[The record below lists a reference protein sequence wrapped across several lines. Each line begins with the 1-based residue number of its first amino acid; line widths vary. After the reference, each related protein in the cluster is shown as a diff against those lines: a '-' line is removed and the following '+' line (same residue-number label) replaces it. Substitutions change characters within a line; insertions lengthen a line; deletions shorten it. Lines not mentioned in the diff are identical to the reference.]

1 MPTKYYLE
9 HREEILPILRE
20 NSKKYY
26 ERNREKVKARVLS
39 RYVPTG
45 RPRGRPRK
53 NPVKTDNET
62 TSIQHNI
69 TCDESTS
76 SD

>member
-9 HREEILPILRE
+9 HREELLPILRE
-20 NSKKYY
+20 NSKRYY

-45 RPRGRPRK
+45 RPRGRPK
-53 NPVKTDNET
+53 KIVIKMDNET
-62 TSIQHNI
+62 PYIQHNI